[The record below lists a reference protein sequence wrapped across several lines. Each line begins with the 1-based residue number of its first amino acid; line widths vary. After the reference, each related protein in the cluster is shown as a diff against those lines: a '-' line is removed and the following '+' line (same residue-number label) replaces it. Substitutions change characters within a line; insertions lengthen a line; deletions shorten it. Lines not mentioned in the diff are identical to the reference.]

1 MREEI
6 LEICA
11 ETLRGQGHAAATG
24 AALLED
30 RALAAAALALL
41 RDCRPMPVIVDLI
54 ADLDAVA
61 TK

>member
-1 MREEI
+1 MRDEI

-11 ETLRGQGHAAATG
+11 ETLRREGHAAATG
-24 AALLED
+24 AALFED
-30 RALAAAALALL
+30 RTLAAAAVALL

-54 ADLDAVA
+54 AELDAVS